1 MALHLLIF
9 LALEVAPAMSAMTDD
24 TRAVPA
30 LALAS
35 ATPEPTRKP
44 ILEPTHRPT
53 HRPFP
58 KPTSRPV
65 PSPTNPFPTRPPHP
79 FPSHFPTLLPTLFED
94 IPIYTPVAGTYNY
107 ALEVIISWKTQGS
120 AIGDC
125 KFINVELYQSMND
138 HFSFVAYIYKG
149 YPNGKAVSKCCSFS
163 FPPFSRTPPLE
174 NTS

>member
-30 LALAS
+30 LAPAS

-94 IPIYTPVAGTYNY
+94 ILIYTPVASTYNY
-107 ALEVIISWKTQGS
+107 ALDVTISWKTQGS
-120 AIGDC
+120 AIADC
-125 KFINVELYQSMND
+125 TSINVELYQLISG
-138 HFSFVAYIYKG
+138 HFLFVAYIYKE
-149 YPNGKAVSKCCSFS
+149 YPNDNFVCKYCSFS